1 MDEAEHG
8 ELLNRAFEY
17 QLALVSNPRTSS
29 DDFTKTQREA
39 KDIFEDI
46 EGAMR
51 PWLGRSKED
60 RKTNEVEEFKEMWEA
75 LAGFNPDDKEA
86 LDKWSAEIKKHTT
99 AASQT
104 RLDAEN
110 AEAERQ
116 GSFHARIE
124 AVRQKRLRQQQGR
137 T

>member
-1 MDEAEHG
+1 M
-8 ELLNRAFEY
+8 
-17 QLALVSNPRTSS
+17 
-29 DDFTKTQREA
+29 
-39 KDIFEDI
+39 
-46 EGAMR
+46 
-51 PWLGRSKED
+51 
-60 RKTNEVEEFKEMWEA
+60 
-75 LAGFNPDDKEA
+75 
-86 LDKWSAEIKKHTT
+86 SAEIKKHTT

>member
-8 ELLNRAFEY
+8 ELLNKAFEY

-60 RKTNEVEEFKEMWEA
+60 RKTNEVTEFKAMWEE

-86 LDKWSAEIKKHTT
+86 LAEWSAEIEKYTN

-104 RLDAEN
+104 RLDAEQ

-116 GSFHARIE
+116 GSFHTRIE